1 MDHYCVVGNP
11 IEHSLSPFIHN
22 YFAKNT
28 SQNLE
33 YGRQLIELDKFKETV
48 VGLFKDG
55 LCGCNVTVPFKEQA
69 YDMCDKLTPR
79 AELAQSVNTLMMCDG
94 IIYGDNTDGAGIVK
108 DLMDNQN
115 VVIKDRDILVIGAG
129 GAAKGI
135 IGSLLEQSPRKL
147 VITNRTSSK
156 SVLLSKHFA
165 RWGNVA
171 ADTIDCVHGV
181 FDIVINATSGSLKGE
196 LPGVPDSVF
205 NRGTVAYDLMYSTK
219 PTVFMEHA
227 DALGAVAYDGLGML
241 IEQAAESFNF
251 WRKIMPDTKELIKV
265 IRSMNK

>member
-135 IGSLLEQSPRKL
+135 MGGRGSMMGGMTSIQTRWTQ
-147 VITNRTSSK
+147 TNKETRIQTNSGMVK
-156 SVLLSKHFA
+156 SHVLFKDESLYPKDREYRDAMLQLTTYSMMGKNKH
-165 RWGNVA
+165 
-171 ADTIDCVHGV
+171 DD
-181 FDIVINATSGSLKGE
+181 
-196 LPGVPDSVF
+196 VPDVL
-205 NRGTVAYDLMYSTK
+205 ADL
-219 PTVFMEHA
+219 A
-227 DALGAVAYDGLGML
+227 D
-241 IEQAAESFNF
+241 
-251 WRKIMPDTKELIKV
+251 
-265 IRSMNK
+265 